1 MKKQVLALSVL
12 AMLATTTAYA
22 ATCNAG
28 SGRFSVVDNGQAV
41 KDNQT
46 GLVWQRCALG
56 QKWDGSTCAGKTDN
70 YTPSRTAGPNLL
82 AKDGYRLP
90 SVDELQTLVINQCN
104 SGIKIDTTYFPN
116 TWTSSYNDGY
126 WTSTPYGSS
135 QYHYVSFSS
144 GEVGKRS
151 KDSGLPMRGVR
162 NDMPTSGAGAQSPA
176 NGTSTS
182 SRYINKRTKEEP
194 IRRKEEMRRYQ
205 NQNQAPDNE
214 TNNIHNIN

>member
-1 MKKQVLALSVL
+1 M
-12 AMLATTTAYA
+12 
-22 ATCNAG
+22 
-28 SGRFSVVDNGQAV
+28 
-41 KDNQT
+41 
-46 GLVWQRCALG
+46 
-56 QKWDGSTCAGKTDN
+56 
-70 YTPSRTAGPNLL
+70 
-82 AKDGYRLP
+82 P

-182 SRYINKRTKEEP
+182 SNYTYNERLKKESM
-194 IRRKEEMRRYQ
+194 RRKEMRRYQ